1 MTLTGRQFA
10 QLCHG
15 NSIER
20 ALRADAHDASCR
32 CDGTSPLCGSFC
44 SEDPQCGSGD
54 EVALHV
60 AGVVNC
66 SVNVEEALGRSSRLE
81 PLQLALASSDCLMRI
96 LCPIILAEPCLCGQ
110 AGRRRRNAEA
120 SERSLSVISNLEA
133 QPCFLSSLRISRNAA
148 RVSRRR
154 WTSMSKTSPLWVHS
168 THRYI
173 RSPAIRTTISS
184 RCQQSLG
191 RGRYWRSRRAIT
203 GPNFSTQRR
212 TVS

>member
-1 MTLTGRQFA
+1 MCLQGLCSRGGHAPLLAQIRRRTCRPTANRRERKGGVPVSGSKIRKPGKMKPLRQTDLPPPAISETLWIVIGVSRGFRQEPSQPDLTLTGRQFA

-66 SVNVEEALGRSSRLE
+66 SVNAEEALGRSSRLE

-96 LCPIILAEPCLCGQ
+96 LCPIILAEPCSCGQ
-110 AGRRRRNAEA
+110 ARRRRRNAEA
-120 SERSLSVISNLEA
+120 
-133 QPCFLSSLRISRNAA
+133 
-148 RVSRRR
+148 
-154 WTSMSKTSPLWVHS
+154 
-168 THRYI
+168 
-173 RSPAIRTTISS
+173 
-184 RCQQSLG
+184 
-191 RGRYWRSRRAIT
+191 
-203 GPNFSTQRR
+203 
-212 TVS
+212 